1 MDCNMPGSL
10 VLTVSRNLLRLMSF
24 ESVMP
29 SNDLIRC
36 HPLLLLPS
44 LFPTIRVFCNECSDK
59 FKVRDLE

>member
-24 ESVMP
+24 ELVMP
-29 SNDLIRC
+29 SNDLIPC